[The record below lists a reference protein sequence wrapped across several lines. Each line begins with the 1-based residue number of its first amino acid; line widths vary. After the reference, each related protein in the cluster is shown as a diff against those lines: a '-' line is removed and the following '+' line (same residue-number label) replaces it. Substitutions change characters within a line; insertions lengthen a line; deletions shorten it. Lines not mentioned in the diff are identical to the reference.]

1 MKAITEIIESSFD
14 QLHLSGKARQ
24 WAWFITL
31 WTASLACVLIL
42 GYTIK
47 FFIGMI

>member
-1 MKAITEIIESSFD
+1 MKAITRSIEAVFD
-14 QLHLSGKARQ
+14 RMNLAGKSRQ

-31 WTASLACVLIL
+31 WSLSLACVLTL

-47 FFIGMI
+47 FLMGLI